1 MEVNMNKR
9 RRIIAFIGVLLGMS
23 NSMIMQT
30 ILTTSLPV
38 ISEEFK
44 TVAYYSWVYSGYM
57 LASTV
62 TIPLFGKVCDKFGYR
77 KNYLIGGML
86 FFLGTL
92 GCGIC
97 NSMQTLVASRII
109 MGLGSG
115 IVVPATYGILGVIF
129 KKEEMTKVFAFIAIF
144 QIINNGLG
152 SFLGGLFTTYFTWR
166 YGMFLLIPIE
176 IIGFVVVL
184 MTIED
189 NQNMKSDDILDIKGA
204 IFFSISLLLIM
215 YGLEKCSE
223 SLLNKNIV
231 FLIAGLALLIICL
244 LVDSKKE
251 KGILPQEVKK
261 SKVLRGLLLE
271 VMLTGSILNICLAY
285 LPTYMVRELSIDSSR
300 TGKLLIIY
308 LVTMGIASLGAA
320 CIKIDGIKLIS
331 YGWFSILI
339 GGIFGF
345 VSFLVYPFV
354 FFIIATFFLGLG
366 VGILSATVM
375 GRMQKEISKNR
386 ASTNGLAH
394 LIRNFGGTLGVAALQ
409 VSLLNGMK
417 ILFAAIFIIAVIA
430 FLIQLMVNK
439 KSIQEAE

>member
-1 MEVNMNKR
+1 MNKR
-9 RRIIAFIGVLLGMS
+9 RKIIAFIGILFGMS

-57 LASTV
+57 LTSTV
-62 TIPLFGKVCDKFGYR
+62 TIPLFGKACDKFGYR
-77 KNYLIGGML
+77 KNYLIGGIL

-109 MGLGSG
+109 MGLGTG

-152 SFLGGLFTTYFTWR
+152 SFLGGMFTTYFKWR

-176 IIGFVVVL
+176 LVGFFIVL
-184 MTIED
+184 MTVED
-189 NQNMKSDDILDIKGA
+189 KQNMKSDDILDIKGA
-204 IFFSISLLLIM
+204 IFFSMSLLLIM
-215 YGLEKCSE
+215 YGLEKCSD
-223 SLLNKNIV
+223 SILNKNIA
-231 FLIAGLALLIICL
+231 FLIVGLALLIIYL
-244 LVDSKKE
+244 MVDSKKE
-251 KGILPQEVKK
+251 RGILPQEVKK

-271 VMLTGSILNICLAY
+271 VMLAGSILNICLAY
-285 LPTYMVRELSIDSSR
+285 LPTYMVRELSLDTGS

-308 LVTMGIASLGAA
+308 LATMGISSLGSA
-320 CIKIDGIKLIS
+320 CMKIESIKLIS
-331 YGWFSILI
+331 YGWLSILI
-339 GGIFGF
+339 GGMLGI

-366 VGILSATVM
+366 IGILSATVM
-375 GRMQKEISKNR
+375 GRMQKEIDKNG
-386 ASTNGLAH
+386 ASANGLAY

-409 VSLLNGMK
+409 VCLLKGMK
-417 ILFAAIFIIAVIA
+417 ILFIAIFIIAIIA
-430 FLIQLMVNK
+430 F
-439 KSIQEAE
+439 SIQFLINIRSMQEVE

>member
-1 MEVNMNKR
+1 
-9 RRIIAFIGVLLGMS
+9 
-23 NSMIMQT
+23 
-30 ILTTSLPV
+30 
-38 ISEEFK
+38 
-44 TVAYYSWVYSGYM
+44 
-57 LASTV
+57 
-62 TIPLFGKVCDKFGYR
+62 
-77 KNYLIGGML
+77 
-86 FFLGTL
+86 
-92 GCGIC
+92 
-97 NSMQTLVASRII
+97 
-109 MGLGSG
+109 
-115 IVVPATYGILGVIF
+115 
-129 KKEEMTKVFAFIAIF
+129 
-144 QIINNGLG
+144 
-152 SFLGGLFTTYFTWR
+152 
-166 YGMFLLIPIE
+166 MFLLIPIE

-215 YGLEKCSE
+215 YGLEKCSD
-223 SLLNKNIV
+223 SLLNKNII

-244 LVDSKKE
+244 VVDSKKE

-271 VMLTGSILNICLAY
+271 VMLAGSILNICLAY

-331 YGWFSILI
+331 YGWLSILI

-375 GRMQKEISKNR
+375 GRMQKEIFKNG

-417 ILFAAIFIIAVIA
+417 ILFVAIFIIAVIA